1 MVLRDQ
7 LFANSGGT
15 VQDFHLLPSWPVN
28 NKTFSFTGTRIRL
41 YELYEKNHLLSI
53 SGRHTD
59 EVKELSVGEKQSG
72 LEKNDFRLG
81 LPLFYI

>member
-1 MVLRDQ
+1 MKDIVL
-7 LFANSGGT
+7 F
-15 VQDFHLLPSWPVN
+15 
-28 NKTFSFTGTRIRL
+28 
-41 YELYEKNHLLSI
+41 
-53 SGRHTD
+53 D